1 MMWMLDT
8 NTCSYVLRRRPIEVK
23 RRFDAVGH
31 ENLSISVVVLA
42 ELLFGAERHP
52 TRGKEIRQDIDD
64 FRARLRVLPWSEPAA
79 NCYARRRAHLQQLGT
94 PIGNMD
100 LLIAAHALAAD
111 AILVTNNTA
120 EFDRVPGLRIED
132 WVGLPD
138 RW

>member
-23 RRFDAVGH
+23 RRFDTVGH

-52 TRGKEIRQDIDD
+52 TRGNEIRQDIDD
-64 FRARLRVLPWSEPAA
+64 FRARLRVLSWSEPAA
-79 NCYARRRAHLQQLGT
+79 NCYGRLRAHLQRLGT

-120 EFDRVPGLRIED
+120 EFARVPGLRIED

-138 RW
+138 RC

>member
-23 RRFDAVGH
+23 ERFDVVGH
-31 ENLSISVVVLA
+31 EHLSISAVVLA

-52 TRGKEIRQDIDD
+52 TRGNEIRQDIAD

-79 NCYARRRAHLQQLGT
+79 ACYARIRAHLQRLGT

-111 AILVTNNTA
+111 AILVSNNTA
-120 EFDRVPGLRIED
+120 EFARVPGLRIED
-132 WVGLPD
+132 WVTVSD
-138 RW
+138 QR